1 MKREQ
6 DANSAIVADFFY
18 SYREGEFQKKSL
30 QHASV
35 DSLRYPK
42 PERVLFFFHFQP
54 EHRALLQERSHFDF
68 VERHYRSL
76 KNVLLS
82 LRDHPRA
89 EQLYLIIDAMDES
102 DNKDRR
108 EILQLLFDLCSGSK
122 HCVIKVFV
130 ASRPVTQ
137 LEYRSSEFHNFI
149 RLQDETKPDILRFAS
164 SCLKDLNFTSFL
176 ERATEYI
183 VKHLRGTSS

>member
-1 MKREQ
+1 MQIQLLWPISFTATERV
-6 DANSAIVADFFY
+6 NF
-18 SYREGEFQKKSL
+18 KKS
-30 QHASV
+30 HYNM
-35 DSLRYPK
+35 LRSILYDILNQK
-42 PERVLFFFHFQP
+42 ESFFFFHFQP

-149 RLQDETKPDILRFAS
+149 RLQDETNLTF
-164 SCLKDLNFTSFL
+164 
-176 ERATEYI
+176 
-183 VKHLRGTSS
+183 